1 LVAGKVHLSY
11 WRYKMSNMI
20 LEINQNIATL
30 TFDLENEKI
39 NKLSFEILKE
49 FKEILNTI
57 ENDSSI
63 KALVIDSAK
72 KNIFIAGADIKE
84 IEKLKDEKEVYEAL
98 MEVHEIFNKLEN
110 LTIPTIAYINGA
122 CMGGGLEL
130 ALACKYRVLST
141 NEKTKLAFP
150 EIKLGIFPGFAGTIR
165 APKLIGLVNAL
176 DLILTGKTV
185 DTKKA
190 YKLGLADMIFDDA
203 QKEFMLDSFVKK
215 AIYGTINKKTNFKL
229 LNYAPLNE
237 IVFNKALKGLEAKVN
252 KDFKAP
258 YVALEVIKATINKEL
273 EDAIKIE
280 AKEFAKLAVSKE
292 SKNMIKLFFL
302 FEKLNKNYTKTQNP
316 ISNAIVLGNGVMG
329 KGIIW
334 LFSKYLKDVRI
345 KIRDISQANEII
357 KDVSKIYD
365 YLIKTRKMTKN
376 EAELKLNKI
385 SYTENFTGFK
395 NFDFIIEAIVED
407 ENIKK
412 QTYAQI
418 ESLINESGIIATNT
432 SSISI
437 EKLASEVKNKENFLG
452 VHFFNPVNLMPL
464 VEVIPNANTS
474 QETINKVFE
483 LLISCGKTPILVGD
497 CAGFI
502 VNRILLPYMNEAAFI
517 LEQGSKIEKIDN
529 VIKDFGMPMGPF
541 TLADTVGVDI
551 GYKVATILNES
562 YGSRMPIASIIEK
575 MYNAKLLGAKT
586 KAGFYE
592 YAGRDKYANSHV
604 TSMLENNNKI
614 IEDEEIV
621 QRCIYIMI
629 NEASRCL
636 EENIVTDAAII
647 DFAMITGTGF
657 PPYKGGLLS
666 YANEIGL
673 KNILESLRK
682 FEKEY
687 GSRFTPSNLLIKL
700 VEEYEDFETGEAL
713 WKH

>member
-1 LVAGKVHLSY
+1 
-11 WRYKMSNMI
+11 MSNII

-30 TFDLENEKI
+30 TFDLQNEKI

-176 DLILTGKTV
+176 DLILTGKTI
-185 DTKKA
+185 DAKKA
-190 YKLGLADMIFDDA
+190 YKIGLADMIFDDA
-203 QKEFMLDSFVKK
+203 QKEFMLEGFIKK
-215 AIYGTINKKTNFKL
+215 AIYGILKKRVGFHI

-237 IVFNKALKGLEAKVN
+237 IIFNKALKGLEAKVN

-258 YVALEVIKATINKEL
+258 YKALEVIKATINKEL

-280 AKEFAKLAVSKE
+280 AREFAKLAVSKE

-302 FEKLNKNYTKTQNP
+302 FEKLNKNYTKTENP

-334 LFSKYLKDVRI
+334 LFSKYLDDVRI

-365 YLIKTRKMTKN
+365 YLVKTRKMTKN
-376 EAELKLNKI
+376 QAEFKLNKI
-385 SYTENFTGFK
+385 SYTQDFIGFK

-412 QTYAQI
+412 QTYKEI
-418 ESLINESGIIATNT
+418 ENVANENTIIATNT

-437 EKLASEVKNKENFLG
+437 EKLSSEVKNKENFLG

-464 VEVIPNANTS
+464 VEVIPNSNTS
-474 QETINKVFE
+474 KETINKVFE

-502 VNRILLPYMNEAAFI
+502 VNRILLTYMNEAAFI
-517 LEQGSKIEKIDN
+517 LEQGSKIERIDN

-575 MYNAKLLGAKT
+575 MYNAKLLGEKT

-592 YAGRDKYANSHV
+592 YAGRDTYPNSHV

-636 EENIVTDAAII
+636 EENIVTDASII
-647 DFAMITGTGF
+647 DFAMISGTGF
-657 PPYKGGLLS
+657 PAYKGGLLS

-682 FEKEY
+682 FEKEF
-687 GSRFTPSNLLIKL
+687 GSRFTPSNLLVKL

>member
-1 LVAGKVHLSY
+1 
-11 WRYKMSNMI
+11 MSNMI

-176 DLILTGKTV
+176 DLILTGKTI
-185 DTKKA
+185 DAKKA
-190 YKLGLADMIFDDA
+190 YKLGLADMIFDNA
-203 QKEFMLDSFVKK
+203 QKEFMLDGFVKK

-412 QTYAQI
+412 QTYTQI
-418 ESLINESGIIATNT
+418 ESLTNENTIIATNT

-474 QETINKVFE
+474 KETINKVFE

>member
-1 LVAGKVHLSY
+1 
-11 WRYKMSNMI
+11 MSNMT
-20 LEINQNIATL
+20 LEIKQNIATL
-30 TFDLENEKI
+30 VFDLENEKI
-39 NKLSFEILKE
+39 NKLSFEILRE
-49 FKEILNTI
+49 FDEILNQIKEDT
-57 ENDSSI
+57 SI

-72 KNIFIAGADIKE
+72 KNIFIAGADTKE

-110 LTIPTIAYINGA
+110 LPFPTIAYINGA

-141 NEKTKLAFP
+141 SEKTKLAFP

-176 DLILTGKTV
+176 DLILTGKTI
-185 DTKKA
+185 DAKKA
-190 YKLGLADMIFDDA
+190 YKLKLADAIFDDA
-203 QKEFMLDSFVKK
+203 QKEFMLDDFVKK
-215 AIYGTINKKTNFKL
+215 AIYGTLKERNNFKL
-229 LNYAPLNE
+229 LNYAPLNQ
-237 IVFNKALKGLEAKVN
+237 IIFNKALKGLEAKVN
-252 KDFKAP
+252 QDFKAP
-258 YVALEVIKATINKEL
+258 YLALEVIKNTINKEL
-273 EDAIKIE
+273 EDSIKIE

-302 FEKLNKNYTKTQNP
+302 FEKLNKNYTKTLNP

-365 YLIKTRKMTKN
+365 YLIKTKRMTKN
-376 EAELKLNKI
+376 QVDFKLNTL
-385 SYTENFTGFK
+385 SYTQDLSGFK
-395 NFDFIIEAIVED
+395 NFDFIIEAIIED
-407 ENIKK
+407 EKVKK
-412 QTYAQI
+412 DTYAQL
-418 ESLINESGIIATNT
+418 EEVLNENAIIATNT

-437 EKLASEVKNKENFLG
+437 EKLGSEIKNKENFLG

-464 VEVIPNANTS
+464 VEVIPTSNTS
-474 QETINKVFE
+474 KETINKVFE

-517 LEQGSKIEKIDN
+517 LEQGSSIEKIDRA
-529 VIKDFGMPMGPF
+529 IKEFGMPMGPF

-551 GYKVATILNES
+551 GYKVASILNES
-562 YGSRMPIASIIEK
+562 YGNRMPIASIIKK
-575 MYNAKLLGAKT
+575 MYEAKLLGLKT

-592 YAGRDKYANSHV
+592 YSGSDIYPNTHV
-604 TSMLENNNKI
+604 TSMLENNNRI
-614 IEDEEIV
+614 IEEDDIV
-621 QRCIYIMI
+621 KRCLYIMI

-636 EENIVTDAAII
+636 EENIVTDASII
-647 DFAMITGTGF
+647 DFAMISGTGF
-657 PPYKGGLLS
+657 PAYKGGLLS

-673 KNILESLRK
+673 KNILDSLRQYQ
-682 FEKEY
+682 KEY
-687 GSRFTPSNLLIKL
+687 GERFTPSNLLIKL
-700 VEEYEDFETGEAL
+700 VEQYDDFETGEAL

>member
-1 LVAGKVHLSY
+1 
-11 WRYKMSNMI
+11 MSNMI

-49 FKEILNTI
+49 FKEVLNTI

-185 DTKKA
+185 DAKKA

-215 AIYGTINKKTNFKL
+215 AIYGTVNKKTIFKL

-237 IVFNKALKGLEAKVN
+237 IVFNKALKGLETKVN
-252 KDFKAP
+252 SDFKAP

-273 EDAIKIE
+273 DDAIKIE
-280 AKEFAKLAVSKE
+280 AREFAKLAVSKE

-302 FEKLNKNYTKTQNP
+302 FEKLNKNYTKTENP

-345 KIRDISQANEII
+345 KIRDISQANEIL

-365 YLIKTRKMTKN
+365 YLVKSRKMTKN

-418 ESLINESGIIATNT
+418 ESLTNENTIIATNT

-464 VEVIPNANTS
+464 VEVIPNSNTS
-474 QETINKVFE
+474 QESINKVFE
-483 LLISCGKTPILVGD
+483 LLISCGKTPILVKD

-551 GYKVATILNES
+551 GYKVATILSES

-592 YAGRDKYANSHV
+592 YDGKDKYVNSHV

-636 EENIVTDAAII
+636 EENIVTDATII

>member
-1 LVAGKVHLSY
+1 
-11 WRYKMSNMI
+11 MSNII

-30 TFDLENEKI
+30 TFDLQNEKI

-176 DLILTGKTV
+176 DLILTGKTI
-185 DTKKA
+185 DAKKA
-190 YKLGLADMIFDDA
+190 YKIGLADMIFDDA
-203 QKEFMLDSFVKK
+203 QKEFMLEGFIKK
-215 AIYGTINKKTNFKL
+215 AIYGILKKRVGFHI

-237 IVFNKALKGLEAKVN
+237 IIFNKALKGLEAKVN

-258 YVALEVIKATINKEL
+258 YKALEVIKATINKEL

-280 AKEFAKLAVSKE
+280 AREFAKLAVSKE

-302 FEKLNKNYTKTQNP
+302 FEKLNKNYTKTENP

-334 LFSKYLKDVRI
+334 LFSKYLDDVRI

-365 YLIKTRKMTKN
+365 YLVKTRKMTKN
-376 EAELKLNKI
+376 QAEFKLNKI
-385 SYTENFTGFK
+385 SYTQDFIGFK

-412 QTYAQI
+412 QTYKEI
-418 ESLINESGIIATNT
+418 ENVANENTIIATNT

-437 EKLASEVKNKENFLG
+437 EKLSSEVKNKENFLG

-464 VEVIPNANTS
+464 VEVIPNSNTS
-474 QETINKVFE
+474 KETINKVFE

-517 LEQGSKIEKIDN
+517 LQQGSKIEKIDN
-529 VIKDFGMPMGPF
+529 IIKDFGMPMGPF

-575 MYNAKLLGAKT
+575 MYNAKLLGEKT

-592 YAGRDKYANSHV
+592 YAGRDTYPNSHV

-636 EENIVTDAAII
+636 EENIVTDASII
-647 DFAMITGTGF
+647 DFAMISGTGF
-657 PPYKGGLLS
+657 PAYKGGLLS

-682 FEKEY
+682 FEKEF
-687 GSRFTPSNLLIKL
+687 GSRFTPSNLLVKL

>member
-1 LVAGKVHLSY
+1 
-11 WRYKMSNMI
+11 MSNI
-20 LEINQNIATL
+20 TLEIKQNIAIL
-30 TFDLENEKI
+30 IFDLENEKI
-39 NKLSFEILKE
+39 NKLSFDVLKE
-49 FKEILNTI
+49 FDEKLDII
-57 ENDSSI
+57 KNDPSI
-63 KALVIDSAK
+63 KALLIDSAK
-72 KNIFIAGADIKE
+72 KDIFIAGADIKE

-141 NEKTKLAFP
+141 SQKTKLAFP

-176 DLILTGKTV
+176 DLILTGKV
-185 DTKKA
+185 IDAKKA
-190 YKLGLADMIFDDA
+190 YKINLADAIFDDS
-203 QKEFMLDSFVKK
+203 QKEFMLDDFIKK
-215 AIYGTINKKTNFKL
+215 AIYGTVEKRIRFNL

-258 YVALEVIKATINKEL
+258 YKALEVIRATINKEL
-273 EDAIKIE
+273 EDSTKIE
-280 AKEFAKLAVSKE
+280 AKEFSKLAVSKE

-302 FEKLNKNYTKTQNP
+302 FEKLNKNYEKTSNP
-316 ISNAIVLGNGVMG
+316 ISNGIVLGNGVMG

-345 KIRDISQANEII
+345 KIRDISQANEIL

-365 YLIKTRKMTKN
+365 YLVKSRKMTKIQ
-376 EAELKLNKI
+376 AELKLNTI
-385 SYTENFTGFK
+385 SYTDKFNGFK
-395 NFDFIIEAIVED
+395 NFDFIIEAIIED
-407 ENIKK
+407 EKTKK
-412 QTYAQI
+412 ETYLEI
-418 ESLINESGIIATNT
+418 EKVVDKTAIIATNT

-437 EKLASEVKNKENFLG
+437 EKLANEVKNKENFLG

-464 VEVIPNANTS
+464 VEVIPNSKTS
-474 QETINKVFE
+474 KETINKVFE

-517 LEQGSKIEKIDN
+517 LEKGSKIEHIDN
-529 VIKDFGMPMGPF
+529 LIKDFGMPMGPF

-551 GYKVATILNES
+551 GYKVASILNEA

-575 MYNAKLLGAKT
+575 MYNAKLLGTKT

-592 YAGRDKYANSHV
+592 YSGKDKYVNSHV

-636 EENIVTDAAII
+636 EENIVTDASII

-657 PPYKGGLLS
+657 PAYKGGLLS

-687 GSRFTPSNLLIKL
+687 GSRFTPSKLLIKL
-700 VEEYEDFETGEAL
+700 VEEYEDFETGVAL

>member
-1 LVAGKVHLSY
+1 MNNIKLK
-11 WRYKMSNMI
+11 
-20 LEINQNIATL
+20 INQNIATL

-49 FKEILNTI
+49 FDEKLNI
-57 ENDSSI
+57 IKDDSTI

-98 MEVHEIFNKLEN
+98 IQVHRIFNKLEN
-110 LTIPTIAYINGA
+110 FKIPTIAYINGA

-165 APKLIGLVNAL
+165 APKLIGLVNSL
-176 DLILTGKTV
+176 DLILTGKTI
-185 DTKKA
+185 DAKKA
-190 YKLGLADMIFDDA
+190 YRINLADVIFDDS
-203 QKEFMLDSFVKK
+203 QKEFMLDDFIKK
-215 AIYGTINKKTNFKL
+215 AIYGTIKNRRKFNILDYSPF
-229 LNYAPLNE
+229 NE
-237 IVFNKALKGLEAKVN
+237 IVFAKALKGLKAKVN
-252 KDFKAP
+252 KDYKAP
-258 YVALEVIKATINKEL
+258 YKALEVIKRTLNKEL
-273 EDAIKIE
+273 EDSIKIE
-280 AKEFAKLAVSKE
+280 AKEFSKLAVSKE

-302 FEKLNKNYTKTQNP
+302 FEKLNKNYEKTSNP
-316 ISNAIVLGNGVMG
+316 ISNAIILGNGVMG

-345 KIRDISQANEII
+345 KIRDISQANGII
-357 KDVSKIYD
+357 NDVSKIYD
-365 YLIKTRKMTKN
+365 YLIKSRRMTKN
-376 EAELKLNKI
+376 QVDFKLNKI
-385 SYTENFTGFK
+385 SYTDKFNGFK
-395 NFDFIIEAIVED
+395 NFDFIIEAIIED
-407 ENIKK
+407 EKTKK
-412 QTYAQI
+412 DTYTQL
-418 ESLINESGIIATNT
+418 EQVINDNTIIATNT

-437 EKLASEVKNKENFLG
+437 EKLGSEIKNKENFLG

-464 VEVIPNANTS
+464 VEVIPTS
-474 QETINKVFE
+474 YTSKETVNKVFE
-483 LLISCGKTPILVGD
+483 LLISCGKTPVLVGD

-517 LEQGSKIEKIDN
+517 LEEGSTIENIDK

-551 GYKVATILNES
+551 GYKVASILNES
-562 YGSRMPIASIIEK
+562 YGNRMPIAMIIEK
-575 MYNAKLLGAKT
+575 MYKAKLLGAKT

-592 YAGRDKYANSHV
+592 YKGKDKYTNSLV

-614 IEDEEIV
+614 IEDEQIV

-636 EENIVTDAAII
+636 EENIVTDASII

-657 PPYKGGLLS
+657 PPHKGGLLN

-673 KNILESLRK
+673 ENILKSLRE
-682 FEKEY
+682 FEKNH
-687 GSRFTPSNLLIKL
+687 GIRFTPSNLLIKL
-700 VEEYEDFETGEAL
+700 VESNKNFETGEML
-713 WKH
+713 WKQ

>member
-1 LVAGKVHLSY
+1 
-11 WRYKMSNMI
+11 MSNII
-20 LEINQNIATL
+20 LKINQNIATL
-30 TFDLENEKI
+30 TFDLQNEKI

-176 DLILTGKTV
+176 DLILTGKTI
-185 DTKKA
+185 DAKKA
-190 YKLGLADMIFDDA
+190 YKIGLADMIFDDA
-203 QKEFMLDSFVKK
+203 QKEFMLEGFIKK
-215 AIYGTINKKTNFKL
+215 AIYGILKKRVGFHI

-237 IVFNKALKGLEAKVN
+237 IIFNKALKGLEAKVN

-258 YVALEVIKATINKEL
+258 YKALEVIKATINKEL
-273 EDAIKIE
+273 DDAIKIE
-280 AKEFAKLAVSKE
+280 AKEFSKLAVSKE

-302 FEKLNKNYTKTQNP
+302 FEKLNKNYTKTSNP

-334 LFSKYLKDVRI
+334 LFSKYLDDVRI

-365 YLIKTRKMTKN
+365 YLVKTRKMTKN
-376 EAELKLNKI
+376 QAEFKLNKI
-385 SYTENFTGFK
+385 SYPQDFIGFK

-412 QTYAQI
+412 QTYKEI
-418 ESLINESGIIATNT
+418 ENVANENTIIATNT

-437 EKLASEVKNKENFLG
+437 EKLSSEVKNKENFLG

-464 VEVIPNANTS
+464 VEVIPNSNTS
-474 QETINKVFE
+474 KETINKVFE

-517 LEQGSKIEKIDN
+517 LQQGSKIEKIDN
-529 VIKDFGMPMGPF
+529 IIKDFGMPMGPF

-575 MYNAKLLGAKT
+575 MYNAKLLGKKT

-592 YAGRDKYANSHV
+592 YAGRDTYPNSHV

-614 IEDEEIV
+614 IEDDEIV

-636 EENIVTDAAII
+636 EENIVTDASII
-647 DFAMITGTGF
+647 DFAMISGTGF
-657 PPYKGGLLS
+657 PAYKGGLLS

-682 FEKEY
+682 FEKEF
-687 GSRFTPSNLLIKL
+687 GSRFTPSNLLVKL

>member
-1 LVAGKVHLSY
+1 
-11 WRYKMSNMI
+11 MSNMT
-20 LEINQNIATL
+20 LEIKQNIATL
-30 TFDLENEKI
+30 TFDLQNEKI

-110 LTIPTIAYINGA
+110 LQIPTIAYINGA

-176 DLILTGKTV
+176 DLILTGKTI
-185 DTKKA
+185 DAKKA
-190 YKLGLADMIFDDA
+190 YKIGLADMIFDDA
-203 QKEFMLDSFVKK
+203 QKEFMLEGFVKK
-215 AIYGTINKKTNFKL
+215 AIYGTIKRKSNFNF

-237 IVFNKALKGLEAKVN
+237 IVFSKALKGLEAKVN

-258 YVALEVIKATINKEL
+258 YKALEVIKATINKEL
-273 EDAIKIE
+273 DDAIKVE
-280 AKEFAKLAVSKE
+280 AKEFSKLAVSKE

-302 FEKLNKNYTKTQNP
+302 FEKLNKNYTKTSNP

-334 LFSKYLKDVRI
+334 LFSKYLDDVRI

-365 YLIKTRKMTKN
+365 YLVKTRKMTKN
-376 EAELKLNKI
+376 QAEFKLNKI
-385 SYTENFTGFK
+385 SYTQDFIGFK

-412 QTYAQI
+412 QTYKEI
-418 ESLINESGIIATNT
+418 ENVANENTIIATNT

-437 EKLASEVKNKENFLG
+437 EKLSSEVKNKENFLG

-464 VEVIPNANTS
+464 VEVIPNSNTS
-474 QETINKVFE
+474 KETINKVFE

-517 LEQGSKIEKIDN
+517 LEQGSKIERIDN

-575 MYNAKLLGAKT
+575 MYNAKLLGEKT

-592 YAGRDKYANSHV
+592 YAGRDTYPNSHV

-614 IEDEEIV
+614 IEDDEIV

-636 EENIVTDAAII
+636 EENIVTDASII
-647 DFAMITGTGF
+647 DFAMISGTGF
-657 PPYKGGLLS
+657 PAYKGGLLS

-682 FEKEY
+682 FEKEF
-687 GSRFTPSNLLIKL
+687 GSRFTPSNLLVKL

>member
-1 LVAGKVHLSY
+1 
-11 WRYKMSNMI
+11 MSNII

-30 TFDLENEKI
+30 TFDLQNEKI

-110 LTIPTIAYINGA
+110 LQIPTIAYINGA

-176 DLILTGKTV
+176 DLILTGKTI
-185 DTKKA
+185 DAKKA
-190 YKLGLADMIFDDA
+190 YKIGLADMIFDDA
-203 QKEFMLDSFVKK
+203 QKEFMLEGFIKK
-215 AIYGTINKKTNFKL
+215 AIYGILKKRVGFHI

-237 IVFNKALKGLEAKVN
+237 IIFNKALKGLEAKVN

-258 YVALEVIKATINKEL
+258 YKALEVIKATINKEL

-280 AKEFAKLAVSKE
+280 AREFAKLAVSKE

-302 FEKLNKNYTKTQNP
+302 FEKLNKNYTKTENP

-334 LFSKYLKDVRI
+334 LFSKYLDDVRI

-365 YLIKTRKMTKN
+365 YLVKTRKMTKN
-376 EAELKLNKI
+376 QAEFKLNKI
-385 SYTENFTGFK
+385 SYTQDFIGFK

-412 QTYAQI
+412 QTYKEI
-418 ESLINESGIIATNT
+418 ENVANENTIIATNT

-437 EKLASEVKNKENFLG
+437 EKLSSEVKNKENFLG

-464 VEVIPNANTS
+464 VEVIPNSNTS
-474 QETINKVFE
+474 KETINKVFE

-517 LEQGSKIEKIDN
+517 LEQGSKIERIDN

-575 MYNAKLLGAKT
+575 MYNAKLLGKKT

-592 YAGRDKYANSHV
+592 YAGRDAYPNSHV

-614 IEDEEIV
+614 IEDDEIV

-636 EENIVTDAAII
+636 EENIVTDASII
-647 DFAMITGTGF
+647 DFAMISGTGF
-657 PPYKGGLLS
+657 PAYKGGLLS

-682 FEKEY
+682 FEKEF
-687 GSRFTPSNLLIKL
+687 GSRFTPSNLLVKL

>member
-1 LVAGKVHLSY
+1 
-11 WRYKMSNMI
+11 MSNMT
-20 LEINQNIATL
+20 LEIKQNIATL
-30 TFDLENEKI
+30 TFDLQNEKI

-49 FKEILNTI
+49 FKNILNTV

-110 LTIPTIAYINGA
+110 LQIPTIAYINGA

-176 DLILTGKTV
+176 DLILTGKTI
-185 DTKKA
+185 DAKKA
-190 YKLGLADMIFDDA
+190 YKIGLADMIFDDA
-203 QKEFMLDSFVKK
+203 QKEFMLEGFIKK
-215 AIYGTINKKTNFKL
+215 AIYGTIKRKSNFNL

-237 IVFNKALKGLEAKVN
+237 IVFSKALKGLEAKVN

-258 YVALEVIKATINKEL
+258 YKALEVIKATINKEL
-273 EDAIKIE
+273 DDAIKIE
-280 AKEFAKLAVSKE
+280 AKEFSKLAVSKE

-302 FEKLNKNYTKTQNP
+302 FEKLNKNYEKTSNP

-334 LFSKYLKDVRI
+334 LFSKYLDDVRI

-365 YLIKTRKMTKN
+365 YLVKTRKMTKN
-376 EAELKLNKI
+376 QAEFKLNKI
-385 SYTENFTGFK
+385 SYTQDFTGFK

-412 QTYAQI
+412 QTYKEI
-418 ESLINESGIIATNT
+418 ENVANENTIIATNT

-437 EKLASEVKNKENFLG
+437 EKLSSEVKNKENFLG

-464 VEVIPNANTS
+464 VEVIPNSNTS
-474 QETINKVFE
+474 KETINKVFE

-517 LEQGSKIEKIDN
+517 LQQGSKIEKIDN

-551 GYKVATILNES
+551 GYKVASILNES

-575 MYNAKLLGAKT
+575 MYNAKLLGKKT
-586 KAGFYE
+586 KTGFYE
-592 YAGRDKYANSHV
+592 YAGRDTYPNSHV

-614 IEDEEIV
+614 IEDDEIV

-636 EENIVTDAAII
+636 EENIVTDASII

-673 KNILESLRK
+673 KNILESLKK

-687 GSRFTPSNLLIKL
+687 GSRFTPSNLLVKL